1 VLSVQP
7 AHSSVVLVMV
17 AGLFNFIDVRQAVV
31 LPTL

>member
-1 VLSVQP
+1 
-7 AHSSVVLVMV
+7 VMV